1 MTPDIPAILKLLAS
15 AGVEFV
21 LVGGVAG
28 IAHGSSLST
37 RDIDVVYRRTPDN
50 IRRLAEAL
58 KPYHPYLRGA
68 PAGLPF
74 QWDATTVE
82 RGLNFTLDTDL
93 GPIDL
98 LGEILGGGLYEDIRP
113 SSDLSQTFGV
123 TCRVLD
129 LPTLIRVKRAAGR
142 PKDFEGIAILE
153 ALLEERQATELK
165 RPDPVRSDDDSTT

>member
-1 MTPDIPAILKLLAS
+1 MTPDIPVILKLLS
-15 AGVEFV
+15 TAGIEFV

-37 RDIDVVYRRTPDN
+37 RDIDVVYRRSPEN
-50 IRRLAEAL
+50 IRRLVEAL
-58 KPYHPYLRGA
+58 KPFHPYLRGA
-68 PAGLPF
+68 PPGLPF
-74 QWDATTVE
+74 LWDATTVE

-93 GPIDL
+93 GPVDL
-98 LGEILGGGLYEDIRP
+98 LGHILGGGLYEDVRP
-113 SSDLSQTFGV
+113 STDLSEVFGV

-153 ALLEERQATELK
+153 ALLEEQRASDRETAASES
-165 RPDPVRSDDDSTT
+165 SDDDSTT